1 MEVVHV
7 RCAGLDISKKDAK
20 VCVRVQGTGGRRTST
35 TVTTWGAM
43 TNDILRLRDH
53 LVAEKV
59 TCVVMES
66 TGDYWKPFYY
76 VLEDA
81 LPVMLVN
88 PREARN
94 RPGRKT
100 DLLTELPQGVGRR
113 CVPAGVGLA
122 RFAVCDQ

>member
-1 MEVVHV
+1 M
-7 RCAGLDISKKDAK
+7 
-20 VCVRVQGTGGRRTST
+20 T
-35 TVTTWGAM
+35 T
-43 TNDILRLRDH
+43 DILRLRDH
-53 LVAEKV
+53 LLAEKV

-66 TGDYWKPFYY
+66 TGEYWKPFYY

-100 DLLTELPQGVGRR
+100 DLSATLRGWPI
-113 CVPAGVGLA
+113 
-122 RFAVCDQ
+122 

>member
-1 MEVVHV
+1 MEVVHT
-7 RCAGLDISKKDAK
+7 RCAGLDVSKKDAK
-20 VCVRVQGTGGRRTST
+20 VCIRVQGAGRCKTRS
-35 TVTTWGAM
+35 TVTTWGSM
-43 TNDILRLRDH
+43 TTDILRLRDH
-53 LVAEKV
+53 LLAEKV

-66 TGDYWKPFYY
+66 TGEYWKPFYY

-100 DLLTELPQGVGRR
+100 DLLTELS
-113 CVPAGVGLA
+113 A
-122 RFAVCDQ
+122 